1 MSTLNEAIEHL
12 EAGDWQAAHSIVQS
26 DSSELGSWAHG
37 IVHLLEGDRRN
48 AGYWYANAQ
57 RPLPEDDAIGSEIAA
72 LKEAAEQTGQSEQ
85 SE

>member
-12 EAGDWQAAHSIVQS
+12 EAGDWQAAHAIVQS
-26 DSSELGSWAHG
+26 DSSALGSWAHG

-57 RPLPEDDAIGSEIAA
+57 RQLPNDDAIEREIAA
-72 LKEAAEQTGQSEQ
+72 LKEAMAAQAQ
-85 SE
+85 